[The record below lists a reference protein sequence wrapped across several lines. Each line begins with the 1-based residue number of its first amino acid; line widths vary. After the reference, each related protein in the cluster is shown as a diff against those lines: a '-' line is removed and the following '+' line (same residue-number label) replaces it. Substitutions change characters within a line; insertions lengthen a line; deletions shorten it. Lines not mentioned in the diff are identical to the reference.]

1 MRKRLT
7 MFLSQARIAT
17 FGREGTGIPIKVKE
31 DTQNSQTYKVRITPY

>member
-17 FGREGTGIPIKVKE
+17 FGREGAGIPIKVKE
-31 DTQNSQTYKVRITPY
+31 DTQNFQTYKVRITPY